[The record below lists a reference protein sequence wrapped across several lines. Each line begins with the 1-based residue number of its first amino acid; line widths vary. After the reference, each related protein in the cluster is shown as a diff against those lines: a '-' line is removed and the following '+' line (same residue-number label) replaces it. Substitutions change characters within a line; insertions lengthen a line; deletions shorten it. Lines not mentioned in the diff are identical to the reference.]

1 METWM
6 DPDAAERAAPEA
18 RRDDQGNLIWG
29 TDMNYFC
36 PAPVITIA
44 NVQQWAVDAIL
55 ASVNLS
61 AEVVGPN
68 RPAGYTF
75 GT

>member
-1 METWM
+1 
-6 DPDAAERAAPEA
+6 
-18 RRDDQGNLIWG
+18 
-29 TDMNYFC
+29 MNYFC